1 MKTKTKKI
9 RFAIQLV
16 WLKHLNKN
24 FGYRQKRATLSTI
37 HRGCVWWN
45 FFKLFSVSESGMMGY
60 HLVKN

>member
-24 FGYRQKRATLSTI
+24 FGYRQKTRSTF
-37 HRGCVWWN
+37 HY
-45 FFKLFSVSESGMMGY
+45 S
-60 HLVKN
+60 